1 MATEVKFAVIV
12 LTAPPPGLA
21 QEGGGAFV
29 KVDGR
34 EALLR
39 SVELFLNRGNVVQ
52 IQLAVEPDE
61 LAKAKERYGP
71 HLSFSGVK
79 VVGGGPRW
87 LDQVAAAAATVSA
100 DATHMIL
107 HDAARPVVPYTDL
120 EALMSAAAAHAA
132 VGLATPVRT
141 TIVET
146 DDGGGPMAFHLPQNY
161 MHLLTPQAFDR
172 RTFEELA
179 RTKVETHPSRV
190 TLVKGSPLNVR
201 VGGPGDATLAKALMG
216 LLPKPKV
223 KAASSPFEEAQW

>member
-1 MATEVKFAVIV
+1 MPIEPKFAVIV

-21 QEGGGAFV
+21 QEAGGAYV

-39 SVELFLNRGNVVQ
+39 SVELFLNRDNVIQ
-52 IQLAVEPDE
+52 IQLAVPADE

-71 HLSFSGVK
+71 HLNFSGVK
-79 VVGGGPRW
+79 VVSGGPRW
-87 LDQVAAAAATVSA
+87 IDQAAAAAATVSA
-100 DATHMIL
+100 EATHVIL
-107 HDAARPVVPYTDL
+107 HDAARPVVPHTDV
-120 EALMSAAAAHAA
+120 EALMRAAADHAA

-146 DDGGGPMAFHLPQNY
+146 DEGGAPMAFHLPQNY

-172 RTFEELA
+172 KTFDELA
-179 RTKVETHPSRV
+179 QTKVETHPSKV

-201 VGGPGDATLAKALMG
+201 LGGPGDATIAKALMG

-223 KAASSPFEEAQW
+223 KSAGPFDEAQW